1 MWQLSICILLDP
13 GVGMIRLT
21 EGKKFALS
29 INEEPMCF
37 LNLKLVQD
45 WINWK
50 FCFAIP
56 LMRALPLNASSN
68 NTIELA
74 KVWMY
79 ISVTGELIVR
89 WLSIFNM
96 FAPPTII
103 SAGAYSS
110 ERLMIR
116 SSIVSLFHS
125 DSFIVTLSWYQL
137 YFTLATPQRRKR
149 KESKTRRQRTTFT
162 SEQTLKLELEFHQNE
177 YITRSRR
184 FELAACLNLT
194 ETQVKIWFQNRRA
207 KDKRLEKAQMDQ
219 QLRIASYAAGA
230 GITYPP
236 SYFNYYSSHYY
247 KNNPTQ
253 VAGNITQ
260 RVV

>member
-1 MWQLSICILLDP
+1 
-13 GVGMIRLT
+13 
-21 EGKKFALS
+21 
-29 INEEPMCF
+29 
-37 LNLKLVQD
+37 
-45 WINWK
+45 
-50 FCFAIP
+50 
-56 LMRALPLNASSN
+56 
-68 NTIELA
+68 
-74 KVWMY
+74 MY
-79 ISVTGELIVR
+79 ICVAGELIVR
-89 WLSIFNM
+89 WLSIFKM

-103 SAGAYSS
+103 SVGAYSS
-110 ERLMIR
+110 ETLNDKIID
-116 SSIVSLFHS
+116 SVIV
-125 DSFIVTLSWYQL
+125 IVTLSWYQL

>member
-1 MWQLSICILLDP
+1 MLIRFFSVVEIPIKQSSLQNKYIHIFCIY
-13 GVGMIRLT
+13 
-21 EGKKFALS
+21 F
-29 INEEPMCF
+29 
-37 LNLKLVQD
+37 
-45 WINWK
+45 
-50 FCFAIP
+50 
-56 LMRALPLNASSN
+56 
-68 NTIELA
+68 
-74 KVWMY
+74 
-79 ISVTGELIVR
+79 
-89 WLSIFNM
+89 
-96 FAPPTII
+96 
-103 SAGAYSS
+103 
-110 ERLMIR
+110 
-116 SSIVSLFHS
+116 
-125 DSFIVTLSWYQL
+125 FIV
-137 YFTLATPQRRKR
+137 LASQRRKR

-236 SYFNYYSSHYY
+236 PTSYFNYYSTHYY
-247 KNNPTQ
+247 KNNPAIPQ
-253 VAGNITQ
+253 VPVSISQ